1 VKIAMRDRY
10 GGPELVEI
18 REVERPV
25 PTEDQ
30 VLVRVHAAS
39 VNRAD
44 LDGLRPRW
52 QFLRVFYGIRRPR
65 SRTLGLDVAG
75 VVEALGPG
83 AARFKVGDRVFADL
97 YSHGQAGFA
106 EYASAPERAF
116 QPMPAGLGFEDAAS
130 LPHSALLAL
139 QGLQL
144 RDGRSVEPGD
154 KVLIVGASGNV
165 GPFAVQIAKSMGAEV
180 TGVCRTEKMDFVRSI
195 GADHV
200 IDYTTTDYRQ
210 TGPYDWIVDV
220 DAHHPTVTNRRAL
233 QPNGVYLAMG
243 GSTAWMVTSILVL
256 PFKRLFIGRRRMGM
270 LLSWRP
276 FHRDDV
282 AKLNELVAAGVVK
295 PHIDRRYPLA
305 DIADALRYVDEGRN
319 IGKVVITVYDGASE
333 GEAPT

>member
-1 VKIAMRDRY
+1 VKIALRDRY

-18 REVERPV
+18 REVARPV
-25 PTEDQ
+25 PTGDQ
-30 VLVRVHAAS
+30 VLVKVQVAS

-52 QFLRVFYGIRRPR
+52 FFLRVFYGIRRPR
-65 SRTLGLDVAG
+65 NPHLGLDVAG
-75 VVEALGPG
+75 VVEELGPG
-83 AARFKVGDRVFADL
+83 ATRFKVGDLVFADL
-97 YSHGQAGFA
+97 YAFGHAGFA
-106 EYASAPERAF
+106 EYVCAPERAF

-144 RDGRSVEPGD
+144 RNGRSVKPGG
-154 KVLIVGASGNV
+154 KVLVVGASGNV

-180 TGVCRTEKMDFVRSI
+180 SGVCRTSKMDFVRSL

-200 IDYTTTDYRQ
+200 IDYTTTDYRN

-220 DAHHPTVTNRRAL
+220 DAHHPTITNRRAL
-233 QPNGVYLAMG
+233 KPDGVYLAMG

-276 FHRDDV
+276 FHRDDL
-282 AKLNELVAAGVVK
+282 AKLEELVAAGVVK
-295 PHIDRRYPLA
+295 PRIDRRYPLTE
-305 DIADALRYVDEGRN
+305 IADALRYVDEGRN
-319 IGKVVITVYDGASE
+319 IGKVVITVSDGA
-333 GEAPT
+333 GEEPG

>member
-1 VKIAMRDRY
+1 MKIAIRDRY

-18 REVERPV
+18 RELERPV
-25 PTEDQ
+25 PTEDK

-65 SRTLGLDVAG
+65 SKTLGLDIAG
-75 VVEALGPG
+75 VVEAVGP
-83 AARFKVGDRVFADL
+83 AATRFKVGDRVFADM
-97 YSHGQAGFA
+97 YQWGQAAFA
-106 EYASAPERAF
+106 EYVCARERAF
-116 QPMPAGLGFEDAAS
+116 QPMPAGLSFEDAAS

-139 QGLQL
+139 QGLRL
-144 RDGRSVEPGD
+144 RNGRSVKPGD

-180 TGVCRTEKMDFVRSI
+180 SGVCRTEKIDFVRSL

-200 IDYTTTDYRQ
+200 IDYTKTDYRQ
-210 TGPYDWIVDV
+210 TGPDDWIVDV
-220 DAHHPTVTNRRAL
+220 DAHHPTITSRRAL
-233 QPNGVYLAMG
+233 QPDGVYLAMG

-256 PFKRLFIGRRRMGM
+256 PFKRLIIGRRRMGM
-270 LLSWRP
+270 LLNWRP

-282 AKLNELVAAGVVK
+282 ATLNDLVAAGVVK

-305 DIADALRYVDEGRN
+305 EIADALRYVDEGRN
-319 IGKVVITVYDGASE
+319 IGKVVITVARQSPVD
-333 GEAPT
+333 PHP